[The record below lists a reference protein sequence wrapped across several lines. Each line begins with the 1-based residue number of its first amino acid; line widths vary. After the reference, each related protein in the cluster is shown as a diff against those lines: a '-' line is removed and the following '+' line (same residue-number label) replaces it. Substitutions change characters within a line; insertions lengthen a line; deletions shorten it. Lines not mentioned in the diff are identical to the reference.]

1 MTRAELI
8 AFVQGYLN
16 NTNPNFLASM
26 DTFISTGEDM
36 ITETVRLPSSRRR
49 SAFNL
54 TIGNPNVTPPV
65 SLLSVISW
73 SVTNGTEQK
82 FLRPVEPDFIRTAYP
97 DPAVTGLPTRYAQVD
112 NTLFIV
118 GPSPNLAYTC
128 NLEYEV
134 KPTSLVDSPNGTYL
148 SENGTSALKWATI
161 YQAYLWMKGDKD
173 TLAEYE
179 KQLGIATGQL
189 ESLVEGR
196 QRRDSFRDGEPR
208 V

>member
-1 MTRAELI
+1 
-8 AFVQGYLN
+8 
-16 NTNPNFLASM
+16 
-26 DTFISTGEDM
+26 
-36 ITETVRLPSSRRR
+36 
-49 SAFNL
+49 
-54 TIGNPNVTPPV
+54 
-65 SLLSVISW
+65 
-73 SVTNGTEQK
+73 
-82 FLRPVEPDFIRTAYP
+82 
-97 DPAVTGLPTRYAQVD
+97 
-112 NTLFIV
+112 
-118 GPSPNLAYTC
+118 
-128 NLEYEV
+128 
-134 KPTSLVDSPNGTYL
+134 L